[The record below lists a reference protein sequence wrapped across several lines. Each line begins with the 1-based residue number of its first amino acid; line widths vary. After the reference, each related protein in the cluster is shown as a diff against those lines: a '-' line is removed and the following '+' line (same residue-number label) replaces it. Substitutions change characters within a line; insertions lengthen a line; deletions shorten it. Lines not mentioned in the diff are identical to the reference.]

1 MATDFLMPKLAMAM
15 NEGTVIEWVVE
26 QGQYIEEGGPLLT
39 VETEKVA
46 YDIEAP
52 NSGYFHI
59 LTPAGETVPV
69 ESTIGV
75 FAESEEELA
84 SLAGGSPAPAANNGD
99 AAANNGDVT
108 ASAQPEPATTATA
121 AAPVSGGRI
130 IASPLAKKMAA
141 DRGLDLAAIKGTG
154 PNGRI
159 VKRDI
164 LRAEQSGEGRAQ
176 VAAPVAAAV
185 DGLQEKARI
194 PMQGIR
200 KTIADRMMQSLQQTA
215 QLSGFWEA
223 DVTELMAVRDSFV
236 AREKQLGTKVSM
248 NSFLIKAMVAAIKQ
262 VPITNSA
269 LVGDE
274 IVIYDTINVGIAVA
288 MPGSGDYDSSLMV
301 PVLKN
306 VERMGVAEIDKA
318 MKALIERV
326 RNGEASAADMG
337 EATITL
343 SSTAGISPPGLQAT
357 PVLNM
362 PNTTLVGPS
371 TPMEKPVVHNGEIVP
386 RTMMPISV
394 TFDHRVVDGAP
405 VSTFCR
411 ALHDALENPALML
424 A

>member
-1 MATDFLMPKLAMAM
+1 MATEYVMPKLAMAM
-15 NEGTVIEWVVE
+15 NEGTVNEWLVDD
-26 QGQYIEEGGPLLT
+26 GQYVEKGANIAT

-46 YDIEAP
+46 YDLEAP
-52 NSGYFHI
+52 QSGYFRI

-69 ESTIGV
+69 ESTIGM
-75 FAESEEELA
+75 FAETEEELA
-84 SLAGGSPAPAANNGD
+84 SLAAGSAAPAANNGEV
-99 AAANNGDVT
+99 NT
-108 ASAQPEPATTATA
+108 ADSVAATA
-121 AAPVSGGRI
+121 IADAPVATAPVSGGRI

-141 DRGLDLAAIKGTG
+141 DRGLNLAGIQGSG

-164 LRAEQSGEGRAQ
+164 LRAEQSGEGLSQAIAQ
-176 VAAPVAAAV
+176 PVASPT
-185 DGLQEKARI
+185 GLVEKARI

-200 KTIADRMMQSLQQTA
+200 KTIADRMQQSLQNSA
-215 QLSGFWEA
+215 QLSGFWES
-223 DVTELMAVRDSFV
+223 DVTELMAVRESFI

-248 NSFLIKAMVAAIKQ
+248 NAFLIKALVTAVKQ

-269 LVGDE
+269 LIDNE
-274 IVIYDTINVGIAVA
+274 IIVYDTINVGIAVA
-288 MPGSGDYDSSLMV
+288 MPGSGDHDSSLVV

-306 VERMGVAEIDKA
+306 VENMGVVEIDKA

-326 RNGEASAADMG
+326 RNGEATAADMG

-357 PVLNM
+357 PVLNS

-371 TPMEKPVVHNGEIVP
+371 TPIEKPVVHNGEIVP
-386 RTMMPISV
+386 RTMMPVSV

-405 VSTFCR
+405 VASFTR